1 VRSRLPCRSFVVSNS
16 IRLEVKGENTRYTAE
31 EITSQYV
38 YEKNHVQVFGDEVI
52 VTPKQ
57 HHYTFKTQRKVPKV
71 CTHSRFSCCCHCLL
85 ILQPSL
91 LCC

>member
-1 VRSRLPCRSFVVSNS
+1 MFVLTVRCVARVRCS
-16 IRLEVKGENTRYTAE
+16 IRLEVKSENTVYTADT
-31 EITSQYV
+31 ITSQYV

-71 CTHSRFSCCCHCLL
+71 LG
-85 ILQPSL
+85 SL
-91 LCC
+91 RNCAVVLTRGARCRSA